1 MTFAFSHRRLRDAC
15 SHIPPPHKTS
25 PPPLPAHISTANR
38 PTSKNPTATISARR
52 NDELTLAGLR
62 PGQDDF
68 AKAQKLFRKPT
79 LTKFDGTNPIWH
91 DTCRNQSLSIITDA
105 DSGTIQEVR
114 VSENNSKF
122 ASATPSST
130 IARIRLRG
138 GGTVPPHERQA
149 RSRWLTGHGLLVG
162 SSCSRVF
169 ELYGQ
174 PGSRGPSTKDGQ
186 QLELL
191 YYAFDWAGPD
201 VPQVMAVLCT
211 PGKQRQTRSSGG
223 NYADGAKS
231 LMNSPTQKDSRNDA
245 IANEPSCCSQ
255 RALSAPDD
263 GERRLLTNTVRAA
276 VLYLGCLIH
285 PSSSARIRIN
295 AAAYGGL
302 P

>member
-1 MTFAFSHRRLRDAC
+1 LRRGWTRFSRGDSFLRPISTRACGPHWTFALAIVSCASFSSRPIGAQ
-15 SHIPPPHKTS
+15 TS
-25 PPPLPAHISTANR
+25 PPPLPAHISTAH
-38 PTSKNPTATISARR
+38 PPAAKSTATITAHR

-68 AKAQKLFRKPT
+68 AKAQKLFRKPS

-114 VSENNSKF
+114 VYENNSKF
-122 ASATPSST
+122 ATGTPASTVAASGCKSGSNASAASAVAS
-130 IARIRLRG
+130 
-138 GGTVPPHERQA
+138 
-149 RSRWLTGHGLLVG
+149 SRWLTGHGLLIG

-211 PGKQRQTRSSGG
+211 PGS
-223 NYADGAKS
+223 GAKPGRVVDITLMAPS
-231 LMNSPTQKDSRNDA
+231 L
-245 IANEPSCCSQ
+245 
-255 RALSAPDD
+255 
-263 GERRLLTNTVRAA
+263 
-276 VLYLGCLIH
+276 
-285 PSSSARIRIN
+285 
-295 AAAYGGL
+295 
-302 P
+302 

>member
-1 MTFAFSHRRLRDAC
+1 MGAQTV
-15 SHIPPPHKTS
+15 
-25 PPPLPAHISTANR
+25 PPPLPAHISTAH
-38 PTSKNPTATISARR
+38 PPAAKSTATITAHR

-68 AKAQKLFRKPT
+68 AKAQKLFRKPS

-114 VSENNSKF
+114 VYENNSKF
-122 ASATPSST
+122 ATATPAST
-130 IARIRLRG
+130 VAESG
-138 GGTVPPHERQA
+138 CKSGSNASAASAVA
-149 RSRWLTGHGLLVG
+149 SSRWLTGHGLLIG

-211 PGKQRQTRSSGG
+211 PGS
-223 NYADGAKS
+223 GAKPGRVVDITLMAPS
-231 LMNSPTQKDSRNDA
+231 L
-245 IANEPSCCSQ
+245 
-255 RALSAPDD
+255 
-263 GERRLLTNTVRAA
+263 
-276 VLYLGCLIH
+276 
-285 PSSSARIRIN
+285 
-295 AAAYGGL
+295 
-302 P
+302 

>member
-1 MTFAFSHRRLRDAC
+1 MRRGWTQFSRGGRSLPLRFARVRGQRFALPLATVAC
-15 SHIPPPHKTS
+15 ATIAAHSTAAQAS
-25 PPPLPAHISTANR
+25 PPASPAHVSAAHPQTTK
-38 PTSKNPTATISARR
+38 PTPTISAHR

-68 AKAQKLFRKPT
+68 AKAQKLFRKPS

-91 DTCRNQSLSIITDA
+91 DTCRNQSLSIITDS

-122 ASATPSST
+122 APATPSST
-130 IARIRLRG
+130 APESNCG
-138 GGTVPPHERQA
+138 SSVAANA

-162 SSCSRVF
+162 SSCSRTF

-211 PGKQRQTRSSGG
+211 PGS
-223 NYADGAKS
+223 NAKPGRVVEITLMAPS
-231 LMNSPTQKDSRNDA
+231 L
-245 IANEPSCCSQ
+245 
-255 RALSAPDD
+255 
-263 GERRLLTNTVRAA
+263 
-276 VLYLGCLIH
+276 
-285 PSSSARIRIN
+285 
-295 AAAYGGL
+295 
-302 P
+302 

>member
-1 MTFAFSHRRLRDAC
+1 MRRGWTQFSRGGRSLQQRFARVRGQRFALPLATVAC
-15 SHIPPPHKTS
+15 ATIAAHSTAAQAS
-25 PPPLPAHISTANR
+25 PPASPAHVSAAHPQTTK
-38 PTSKNPTATISARR
+38 PTPTISAHR

-68 AKAQKLFRKPT
+68 AKAQKLFRKPS

-91 DTCRNQSLSIITDA
+91 DTCRNQSLSIITDS

-122 ASATPSST
+122 APATPAST
-130 IARIRLRG
+130 PAESNCG
-138 GGTVPPHERQA
+138 SGDAGT
-149 RSRWLTGHGLLVG
+149 RSRWLTGHGLFIG
-162 SSCSRVF
+162 SSCSRTF

-211 PGKQRQTRSSGG
+211 PGS
-223 NYADGAKS
+223 NAKPGRVVEITLMAPS
-231 LMNSPTQKDSRNDA
+231 L
-245 IANEPSCCSQ
+245 
-255 RALSAPDD
+255 
-263 GERRLLTNTVRAA
+263 
-276 VLYLGCLIH
+276 
-285 PSSSARIRIN
+285 
-295 AAAYGGL
+295 
-302 P
+302 